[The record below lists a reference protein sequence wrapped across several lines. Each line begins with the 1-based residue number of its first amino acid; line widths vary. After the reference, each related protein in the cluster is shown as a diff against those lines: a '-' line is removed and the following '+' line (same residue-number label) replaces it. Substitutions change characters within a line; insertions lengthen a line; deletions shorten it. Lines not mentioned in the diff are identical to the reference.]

1 LTNILLVFT
10 GGTIGSATH
19 NGTIDTSEKQGYKL
33 VQLFEQTSPNTEQVR
48 FKTIQPLQILSE
60 NLVPSAWEALI
71 KAIEAENLAQY
82 DGIIITHGTDTLAYT
97 ASALGLY
104 FNNIKKSILLVSS
117 NYPLD
122 HPLANGLNHFN
133 CAVEFIK
140 QRKDAGVFVPYKNP
154 NAKISVHIGTRLAS
168 SLQLSSDFIS
178 VQSKAYLQF
187 ENDTFHQLNPMKTR
201 ACTAV
206 QLTPSFSA
214 NVLLIKPYPG
224 LDYSHFQLDKVDI
237 IIHDLYHS
245 GTACSNTDWG
255 KNYSLL
261 TFIKKCNQ
269 RNIGLYMAPAIKN
282 TDAYS
287 STRSLIDQGA
297 KMIWNMSIESAYAK
311 LLLAY
316 VNFTD
321 ESAIEQFLE
330 HDIAFEHIAVKL

>member
-10 GGTIGSATH
+10 GGTIGSAAH

-60 NLVPSAWEALI
+60 NLVPSVWESLI
-71 KAIEAENLAQY
+71 KAIEAENISQY
-82 DGIIITHGTDTLAYT
+82 NGIIITHGTDTLAYT

-104 FNNIKKSILLVSS
+104 FNNIKKPILLVSS
-117 NYPLD
+117 DYPLN
-122 HPLANGLNHFN
+122 HPLANGLSHFS
-133 CAVEFIK
+133 CAIEFIR
-140 QRKDAGVFVPYKNP
+140 QRKEIGVFVPYKNA
-154 NAKISVHIGTRLAS
+154 NAKMSVHMGTRLAS

-187 ENDTFHQLNPMKTR
+187 ENNAFHQLNPMKTR
-201 ACTAV
+201 ECNAV

-224 LDYSHFQLDKVDI
+224 LDYSHFQLDKVDV

-245 GTACSNTDWG
+245 GTACSRADSGENH
-255 KNYSLL
+255 SLL

-269 RNIGLYMAPAIKN
+269 RNIDVYMAPAITN

-287 STRSLIDQGA
+287 STRSLIEQGA

-316 VNFTD
+316 GNFTD
-321 ESAIEQFLE
+321 ELTIEQFLE
-330 HDIAFEHIAVKL
+330 CNIAFEHVSID